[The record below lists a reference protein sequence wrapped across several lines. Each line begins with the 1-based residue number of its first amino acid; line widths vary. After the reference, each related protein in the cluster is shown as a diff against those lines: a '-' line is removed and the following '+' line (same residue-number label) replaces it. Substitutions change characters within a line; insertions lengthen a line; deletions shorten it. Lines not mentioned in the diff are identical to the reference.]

1 MLPALLV
8 RVGNRLR
15 GWKTWALKQG
25 FKMINS
31 QETSRNTAS
40 PNILVLP
47 SLLGEH
53 DAAKYLG
60 ISPSTLRK
68 LNIPRRVLG
77 ARRLYDRR
85 DLDAFVDELPYEGEA
100 ENMDE
105 AEEWLSNHV

>member
-1 MLPALLV
+1 M
-8 RVGNRLR
+8 N
-15 GWKTWALKQG
+15 TT
-25 FKMINS
+25 
-31 QETSRNTAS
+31 QETSRNSTS
-40 PNILVLP
+40 PGILTLP

-53 DAAKYLG
+53 DTAKYLG

-68 LNIPRRVLG
+68 LKIPRRVLG